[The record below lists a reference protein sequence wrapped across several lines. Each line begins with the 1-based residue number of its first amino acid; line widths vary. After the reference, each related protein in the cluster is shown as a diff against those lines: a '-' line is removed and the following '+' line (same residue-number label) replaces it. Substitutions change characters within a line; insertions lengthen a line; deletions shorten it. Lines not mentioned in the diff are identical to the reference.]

1 MDLIERPEYLKEISS
16 YKDHT
21 GIIKIITGIRRCGKS
36 TLFELYKNYLL
47 NNGVA
52 QEQIISINLDDIR
65 NIDFLDCKVLFSHIE
80 SRLLKEQM
88 NYVFLDEIQNVDK
101 FQWVLNTLNNMK
113 NVDLYATGS
122 NSYLLSGEWA
132 TLLSGR
138 YIQIQMYP
146 LSFKE
151 YLSRF
156 KDDNKKVEDRFTE
169 YMKYGGFP
177 FPKEFL
183 ENKKILLNY
192 LEGIYTTIIVKDI
205 MQRGNISDS
214 SRLEKTI
221 LFLTSNIGSITSM
234 NNIKNQMASDG
245 FSINISAV
253 ENYITSLINSFFLC
267 RVPRYNISGKNLLK
281 TNDKYYVAD
290 TGFRY
295 LLLGEGKQ
303 DRGHLLENIVYLELL
318 RRGYKVYVGKMG
330 DIEVDFVASTPE
342 KILYVQLCESLM
354 GEETRKRELK
364 PLENIRD
371 NYEKIVLSMD
381 NLFLGDVGGGI
392 QHKNIIDWLL
402 E

>member
-1 MDLIERPEYLKEISS
+1 M
-16 YKDHT
+16 
-21 GIIKIITGIRRCGKS
+21 
-36 TLFELYKNYLL
+36 
-47 NNGVA
+47 
-52 QEQIISINLDDIR
+52 
-65 NIDFLDCKVLFSHIE
+65 FSHIE

-221 LFLTSNIGSITSM
+221 LFLISNIGSITSI

-267 RVPRYNISGKNLLK
+267 RVPRYNISGK
-281 TNDKYYVAD
+281 A
-290 TGFRY
+290 F
-295 LLLGEGKQ
+295 
-303 DRGHLLENIVYLELL
+303 
-318 RRGYKVYVGKMG
+318 
-330 DIEVDFVASTPE
+330 
-342 KILYVQLCESLM
+342 
-354 GEETRKRELK
+354 
-364 PLENIRD
+364 
-371 NYEKIVLSMD
+371 
-381 NLFLGDVGGGI
+381 
-392 QHKNIIDWLL
+392 
-402 E
+402 